1 MSTRKI
7 KKILVLSMLI
17 MVIGITFSVPAFA
30 SDTNVSGAVT
40 TAFGTYMKPQI
51 KAIANNVVIPIA
63 DVVVLIILVVKAIM
77 AGASY
82 KRNGGQFE
90 WHLLAVLGGC
100 LIFGVSAPF
109 WVWGMIG
116 W

>member
-7 KKILVLSMLI
+7 QKMLVLSMLI
-17 MVIGITFSVPAFA
+17 MVIAITFSIPAFA
-30 SDTNVSGAVT
+30 SATNVSGAVT

-51 KAIANNVVIPIA
+51 KAVANNVLLPGA
-63 DVVVLIILVVKAIM
+63 DAIVLVVMIVKGIM
-77 AGASY
+77 AGVSY